1 MLSKIYS
8 AGVVGID
15 GYEVTVECSAWNRLP
30 KFELVG
36 LADTAIKEAKDR
48 VQSASENSGIKFPS
62 LDIMINLAPA
72 DVKKMGSALDLA
84 ILLAIYQADGIIPYD
99 YDFSDKCVIG
109 ELSLSG
115 NFRAIRGV
123 LSMALSAKERGK
135 KEIFVPAENA
145 KEASV
150 VSGITAYP
158 VRNIIELIDHLN
170 GKSLF
175 LPLNLIKRYLN
186 ANRK

>member
-1 MLSKIYS
+1 MLSTIYS

-99 YDFSDKCVIG
+99 YDFSDKCIIG

-115 NFRAIRGV
+115 DIRAISGV
-123 LSMALSAKERGK
+123 LPMTLSARAAGRKD
-135 KEIFVPAENA
+135 IFVPKENA
-145 KEASV
+145 GEAAV
-150 VSGITAYP
+150 VDGMRVFGVSN
-158 VRNIIELIDHLN
+158 VREIIAQ
-170 GKSLF
+170 
-175 LPLNLIKRYLN
+175 PLVME
-186 ANRK
+186 